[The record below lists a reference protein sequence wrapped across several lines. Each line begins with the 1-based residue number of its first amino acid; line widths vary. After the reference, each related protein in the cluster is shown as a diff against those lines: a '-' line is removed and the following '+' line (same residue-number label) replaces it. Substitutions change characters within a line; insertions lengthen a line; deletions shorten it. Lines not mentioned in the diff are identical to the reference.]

1 MNSPLANLT
10 SLERRFVI
18 GVMVVV
24 FIVLNLLFVRP
35 RFGDWGKVKTRL
47 ATANKK
53 LETFRTEINQSANLQ
68 TNITI
73 LEGSGLS
80 VPLDGASVDFL
91 RTIQNTA
98 LQTGVN
104 IQTSARSTSTT
115 RTNDQYFMEQAQS
128 VTLVAREENLVN
140 FLYQLSAGSNALISV
155 RDLVLRPDQPRQQLN
170 ANLKLVASY
179 QKTTPAKP
187 GPPGA
192 TPATT
197 TASSTRNRQ

>member
-1 MNSPLANLT
+1 MNNPLANLT

-35 RFGDWGKVKTRL
+35 RFQDWGNVKSRL
-47 ATANKK
+47 ANATRK
-53 LETFRTEINQSANLQ
+53 LETYRAEINASSNLHTAV
-68 TNITI
+68 TN

-80 VPLDGASVDFL
+80 VPPEDAAVDFL
-91 RTIQNTA
+91 RNIQNTA
-98 LQTGVN
+98 LQTGVT
-104 IQTSARSTSTT
+104 IQTSSRSTSTT

-140 FLYQLSAGSNALISV
+140 FLYQLSANNALISV
-155 RDLVLRPDQPRQQLN
+155 RDLVMRPDQPRQQLN
-170 ANLKLVASY
+170 GTLKLVASY
-179 QKTTPAKP
+179 QKKTPAKP
-187 GPPGA
+187 GASGSPPA
-192 TPATT
+192 AA